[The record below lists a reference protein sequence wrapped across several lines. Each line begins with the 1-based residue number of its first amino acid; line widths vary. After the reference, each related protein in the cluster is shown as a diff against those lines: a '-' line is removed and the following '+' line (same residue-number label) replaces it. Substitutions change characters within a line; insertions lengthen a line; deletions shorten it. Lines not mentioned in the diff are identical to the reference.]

1 MLKNKVIVTGGTGFI
16 GSHLVKALVEKGK
29 KVIVVDDLSSGKLE
43 NLYNLG
49 LKKSDFEFRKIDLT
63 NFDGALKALRD
74 GEVVYHLAARVGG
87 IKFLHG
93 NESAEFLA
101 LSENLAIDSN
111 VFRACEKNR
120 LKKIIYTSSSAVYSL
135 ERQFSF
141 GTVFKEEDFNIESK
155 IKKQKLKM
163 IINPDGGYGLAK
175 ILGEIQLLLMKNIK
189 VGIARIFNV
198 YGVNE
203 PQDERSHA
211 ITDLIKKAIFYP
223 KKKFVVWGDGRQT
236 RDYLYVTDCVNALIK
251 MEEKIS
257 KISPLILNIGS
268 GKATSIRE
276 IAEKII
282 KISGKNIKP
291 IYDKAKPVG
300 PISRTADISKAKK
313 ILNWKPKVDLNEGLK
328 KLYKFINQK
337 FLGKNGDQKSKKLVE
352 TC

>member
-1 MLKNKVIVTGGTGFI
+1 MKTIVTGGAGFI
-16 GSHLVKALVEKGK
+16 GSHLVKKLIENGR

-49 LKKSDFEFRKIDLT
+49 LKRTDFEFRKIDLT
-63 NFDGALKALRD
+63 NFENALRALRE
-74 GEVVYHLAARVGG
+74 GEVVYHLAARIGG

-93 NESAEFLA
+93 SKSAEFLA

-111 VFRACEKNR
+111 VFRACERNKT
-120 LKKIIYTSSSAVYSL
+120 KKIIYTSSSAVYPL
-135 ERQFSF
+135 EKQFYF
-141 GTVFKEEDFNIESK
+141 GTIFSEKDLDIKLK
-155 IKKQKLKM
+155 IKNQKLK
-163 IINPDGGYGLAK
+163 ISIDPDGGYGLAK
-175 ILGEIQLLLMKNIK
+175 ILAEIQLFLMKNVK

-223 KKKFVVWGDGRQT
+223 KRKFVVWGDGRQT
-236 RDYLYVTDCVNALIK
+236 RDYLYVTDCVEALIK
-251 MEEKIS
+251 LEEKIS

-282 KISGKNIKP
+282 KISGKKIKP
-291 IYDKAKPVG
+291 IYDKTKPVG
-300 PISRTADISKAKK
+300 PISRTANINKVKK
-313 ILNWKPKVDLNEGLK
+313 ILNWKPKVNIEEGLEK
-328 KLYKFINQK
+328 TYFWIQK
-337 FLGKNGDQKSKKLVE
+337 ILVK
-352 TC
+352 